1 MRNNSDN
8 PITGRMERMNKET
21 TQFDLATG
29 PSTMEL
35 SRETEKEMVL

>member
-8 PITGRMERMNKET
+8 PMTGRMERMNKEA

-29 PSTMEL
+29 PSAMEFF
-35 SRETEKEMVL
+35 RETEKEMFL

>member
-1 MRNNSDN
+1 
-8 PITGRMERMNKET
+8 MNKEA